1 MESFENSRK
10 SDRYNHKSTVIVTD
24 EGRDFF
30 SYARLSNF
38 SSGGLYLE
46 SDYSFPAGARIRVQ
60 FDSPG
65 AGTAPKSLNSI
76 VTWCRRLRGRDSD
89 YTYGVGVK
97 FL

>member
-1 MESFENSRK
+1 MASVENFRK
-10 SDRYNHKSTVIVTD
+10 SARYAHKATVIVTD
-24 EGRDFF
+24 EARDFF

-46 SDYSFPAGARIRVQ
+46 SDYAFPAGARLRVQ

-65 AGTAPKSLNSI
+65 VGSAPKSLNSV
-76 VTWCRRLRGRDSD
+76 VTWCRRLRGADAD
-89 YTYGVGVK
+89 YSYGVGVK